1 MKLEQQFIGYSYRY
15 DDPNEDQEEN
25 EDIVGDRPTD
35 RD

>member
-1 MKLEQQFIGYSYRY
+1 MKLEQKFIGLPYRY